1 MPRAGEVGQVY
12 QQWLEEDDNGKEEL
26 EESDRLLKRYL
37 SDMKKAR
44 LRLRELDPLLDAWLF
59 RWGFVKGF
67 ANPQND
73 LAPDGVSNPRE
84 YWRQPE
90 TFPLSVFG
98 IKEEGIALAPD
109 VVSLQPLN

>member
-12 QQWLEEDDNGKEEL
+12 QQWLEEDDNGKKEL
-26 EESDRLLKRYL
+26 EESDRLLKKYL
-37 SDMKKAR
+37 KEMKNVRK
-44 LRLRELDPLLDAWLF
+44 RLREGDPLLDAWLF
-59 RWGFVKGF
+59 RWGFTTTF
-67 ANPQND
+67 ANSQND

-84 YWRQPE
+84 YWRQGEP
-90 TFPLSVFG
+90 FPLSVFG